1 MNDRRLLIYKVFRKF
16 KYAEKPGM
24 GGGRF
29 ISKVFYESWQ
39 MDCCGEPFKVG
50 DTVNWTVGKYEKL
63 GPCNTVNLGK
73 IDYYYENHLFDRGPY
88 FELEGRVIGIK
99 ILFEKF
105 GPSKLKPSESVPVS
119 GVLRET
125 TKVERYEKGFNGM
138 RVTGFVV
145 TLSEIVI
152 QE

>member
-1 MNDRRLLIYKVFRKF
+1 MDC
-16 KYAEKPGM
+16 
-24 GGGRF
+24 
-29 ISKVFYESWQ
+29 KVFYESWQ
-39 MDCCGEPFKVG
+39 MDCCGEPFSIG

-73 IDYYYENHLFDRGPY
+73 IDYYYENHLFDRGLY

-152 QE
+152 HE

>member
-1 MNDRRLLIYKVFRKF
+1 MNC
-16 KYAEKPGM
+16 
-24 GGGRF
+24 
-29 ISKVFYESWQ
+29 KVFYESWQ

-50 DTVNWTVGKYEKL
+50 DTVNWTVGEYEKL
-63 GPCNTVNLGK
+63 EPCNTVNLGK

-88 FELEGRVIGIK
+88 FELDGKVIGIE
-99 ILFEKF
+99 ILYEKF
-105 GPSKLKPSESVPVS
+105 EPTKLKPTVSLPVC

-138 RVTGFVV
+138 KVTGFVV